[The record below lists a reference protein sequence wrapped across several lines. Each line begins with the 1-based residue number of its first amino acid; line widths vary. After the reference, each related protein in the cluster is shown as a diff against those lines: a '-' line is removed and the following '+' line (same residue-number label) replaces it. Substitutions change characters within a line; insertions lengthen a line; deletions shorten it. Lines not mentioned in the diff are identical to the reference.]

1 MQKFFFDMLEVVRF
15 RFKPL
20 SSYVYPAWQPLLT
33 LALVALLG
41 AIPASE
47 IQTGLAGRAAFFF
60 MLRLAE
66 TTLLSLWLML
76 WWRFIL
82 RRPFTGSVF
91 PLLVLCVGPHFF
103 APLVAL
109 LPLEYGG
116 ILGGVIAGYS
126 LVLMVSAVAAS
137 LGERRRTVVVAL
149 LASLPLAFMLVT
161 VMFQLMASLGW
172 ISLEVVPTK

>member
-1 MQKFFFDMLEVVRF
+1 M
-15 RFKPL
+15 
-20 SSYVYPAWQPLLT
+20 
-33 LALVALLG
+33 
-41 AIPASE
+41 
-47 IQTGLAGRAAFFF
+47 
-60 MLRLAE
+60 
-66 TTLLSLWLML
+66 
-76 WWRFIL
+76 
-82 RRPFTGSVF
+82 
-91 PLLVLCVGPHFF
+91 
-103 APLVAL
+103 

-137 LGERRRTVVVAL
+137 LGERRRTVVVAM